1 MAFFP
6 FGING
11 AFLLDEI
18 DQYFVR
24 QPMIA
29 DYNWFLYYADEDVA
43 KLALFRPFCHFSMVE
58 MMMNRYNIIYLIEKY

>member
-6 FGING
+6 FSING
-11 AFLLDEI
+11 ASLLDEI

-29 DYNWFLYYADEDVA
+29 NYNWFLYYTDEDVA
-43 KLALFRPFCHFSMVE
+43 KLALFRPFCHFSMVQTV
-58 MMMNRYNIIYLIEKY
+58 MSRYIIIYLTEK